1 MSFARWGTARRG
13 VSLLVA
19 AGVLWG
25 TGGLLGRLLAELSG
39 WSPLAV
45 AAVRLGLGGV
55 LLVVY
60 VAATGGRVPRGRTAW
75 RRIWATGLLAAL
87 FQVSY
92 FTAVT
97 LTGVSFATLVT
108 IGCAPVLV
116 LLVRWRSASID
127 QLFGVLLALLGLG
140 LLVGAPAVDAAAG
153 RMLLGALLGVLAAA
167 GFAVMTLVNARPVEG
182 LDEVTAT
189 GASFVVGG
197 AVLIPFAVVLDAG
210 AAHAFDARA
219 AGWSA
224 LVMLALALGPTALA
238 YTCYFRGLHST
249 SPGTGSVM
257 ALLEPLTAA
266 VLAALLL
273 GERLGISGLVAG
285 GVLGCAMVLTARA
298 APGRPAEPGRS
309 ACVRL
314 PGRPRWRGGSRPR
327 RARRRSTRRA
337 GHGRCRR
344 HRRARRLR
352 PHPPGAPRGRRPGR
366 RPARPARSRRRSPP
380 ARRPRGSR
388 APGSSRRRCA

>member
-1 MSFARWGTARRG
+1 MSFARWGTARVG
-13 VSLLVA
+13 ASLLVA

-39 WSPLAV
+39 LSPLAV

-55 LLVVY
+55 LLVSY
-60 VAATGGRVPRGRTAW
+60 VVLSGGRRPRGRAAW

-116 LLVRWRSASID
+116 LVVRWRSASIG

-140 LLVGAPAVDAAAG
+140 LLVGAPGVDADAG
-153 RMLLGALLGVLAAA
+153 RMLVGALLGLLAAA
-167 GFAVMTLVNARPVEG
+167 GFAAVTLVNARAVEG

-189 GASFVVGG
+189 GVSFVVGG
-197 AVLIPFAVVLDAG
+197 AVLVPFAVVLGGG
-210 AAHAFDARA
+210 AAHAFDVRS

-224 LVMLALALGPTALA
+224 LVMLALALVPTALA
-238 YTCYFRGLHST
+238 YTCYFRGLHQT
-249 SPGTGSVM
+249 SPAMGSVL

-266 VLAALLL
+266 VLAALLF
-273 GERLGISGLVAG
+273 GEQLGISGLVAG

-298 APGRPAEPGRS
+298 APRS
-309 ACVRL
+309 A
-314 PGRPRWRGGSRPR
+314 
-327 RARRRSTRRA
+327 
-337 GHGRCRR
+337 
-344 HRRARRLR
+344 
-352 PHPPGAPRGRRPGR
+352 APV
-366 RPARPARSRRRSPP
+366 PA
-380 ARRPRGSR
+380 
-388 APGSSRRRCA
+388 

>member
-1 MSFARWGTARRG
+1 MSFAQGGTARSG

-39 WSPLAV
+39 LSPLAV

-55 LLVVY
+55 MLVSY
-60 VAATGGRVPRGRTAW
+60 AAVTGGRRPYGRAAW
-75 RRIWATGLLAAL
+75 RRIWVTGLLAAS

-116 LLVRWRSASID
+116 LLVRWRSASIG
-127 QLFGVLLALLGLG
+127 QLCGVLLALVGLG
-140 LLVGAPAVDAAAG
+140 VLVGAPGVEADAG
-153 RMLLGALLGVLAAA
+153 RVLVGALLGLLAAA
-167 GFAVMTLVNARPVEG
+167 GFAAVSLVNARPVRG

-189 GASFVVGG
+189 GAAFVVGG
-197 AVLIPFAVVLDAG
+197 GVLVPFAVVTGG
-210 AAHAFDARA
+210 AAHAFDVRS

-224 LVMLALALGPTALA
+224 LVMLALALVPTALA
-238 YTCYFRGLHST
+238 YTCYFRGLHHT
-249 SPGTGSVM
+249 SPGVGSVL

-273 GERLGISGLVAG
+273 GEELGISGLVAG
-285 GVLGCAMVLTARA
+285 GVLGCAMVLTAR
-298 APGRPAEPGRS
+298 S
-309 ACVRL
+309 
-314 PGRPRWRGGSRPR
+314 
-327 RARRRSTRRA
+327 
-337 GHGRCRR
+337 
-344 HRRARRLR
+344 
-352 PHPPGAPRGRRPGR
+352 APRDA
-366 RPARPARSRRRSPP
+366 ARLLA
-380 ARRPRGSR
+380 
-388 APGSSRRRCA
+388 

>member
-1 MSFARWGTARRG
+1 MSFARWGTARLG
-13 VSLLVA
+13 ASLLVA

-39 WSPLAV
+39 LSPLAV

-55 LLVVY
+55 LLVSY
-60 VAATGGRVPRGRTAW
+60 VVLSGGRRPRGRAAW

-87 FQVSY
+87 FQVTY

-116 LLVRWRSASID
+116 LVVRWRSASIG

-140 LLVGAPAVDAAAG
+140 LLVGAPGVDADAG
-153 RMLLGALLGVLAAA
+153 RMLVGALLGLLAAA
-167 GFAVMTLVNARPVEG
+167 GFAAVTLVNARAVEG

-189 GASFVVGG
+189 GVSFVVGG
-197 AVLIPFAVVLDAG
+197 AVLVPFAVVLGGG
-210 AAHAFDARA
+210 AAHAFDVRS

-224 LVMLALALGPTALA
+224 LVMLALALVPTALA
-238 YTCYFRGLHST
+238 YTCYFRGLHQT
-249 SPGTGSVM
+249 SPAMGSVL

-266 VLAALLL
+266 VLAALLF
-273 GERLGISGLVAG
+273 GEQLGISGLVAG

-298 APGRPAEPGRS
+298 SPRS
-309 ACVRL
+309 A
-314 PGRPRWRGGSRPR
+314 
-327 RARRRSTRRA
+327 
-337 GHGRCRR
+337 
-344 HRRARRLR
+344 
-352 PHPPGAPRGRRPGR
+352 APV
-366 RPARPARSRRRSPP
+366 PA
-380 ARRPRGSR
+380 
-388 APGSSRRRCA
+388 

>member
-1 MSFARWGTARRG
+1 MSFAHGGTARSG

-39 WSPLAV
+39 LSPLAV

-55 LLVVY
+55 GLVSY
-60 VAATGGRVPRGRTAW
+60 VAVIGGRRPRGRAAW
-75 RRIWATGLLAAL
+75 RRIWATGLLAAS

-116 LLVRWRSASID
+116 LLVRWRSASIG
-127 QLFGVLLALLGLG
+127 QLCGVLLALLGLG
-140 LLVGAPAVDAAAG
+140 VLVGAPGVDADAG
-153 RMLLGALLGVLAAA
+153 RVLVGALLGLFAAA
-167 GFAVMTLVNARPVEG
+167 GFAAVSLVNARPVQG

-189 GASFVVGG
+189 GAAFVVGG
-197 AVLIPFAVVLDAG
+197 GVLVPFAVVLGGG
-210 AAHAFDARA
+210 AAHTFDVRA

-238 YTCYFRGLHST
+238 YTCYFRGLHHT
-249 SPGTGSVM
+249 SPSVGSVL

-273 GERLGISGLVAG
+273 GEKLGISGLVAG

-298 APGRPAEPGRS
+298 S
-309 ACVRL
+309 
-314 PGRPRWRGGSRPR
+314 
-327 RARRRSTRRA
+327 
-337 GHGRCRR
+337 
-344 HRRARRLR
+344 
-352 PHPPGAPRGRRPGR
+352 PRGAASL
-366 RPARPARSRRRSPP
+366 PA
-380 ARRPRGSR
+380 
-388 APGSSRRRCA
+388 

>member
-1 MSFARWGTARRG
+1 MSFARWGTARLG
-13 VSLLVA
+13 ASLLVA

-39 WSPLAV
+39 LSPLAV

-55 LLVVY
+55 LLVSY
-60 VAATGGRVPRGRTAW
+60 VVVSGGRRPRGRAAW

-116 LLVRWRSASID
+116 LVVRWRSASIG

-140 LLVGAPAVDAAAG
+140 LLVGAPGVDADAR
-153 RMLLGALLGVLAAA
+153 RMLAGALLGLLAAA
-167 GFAVMTLVNARPVEG
+167 GFAAVTLVNARPVEG

-189 GASFVVGG
+189 GVSFVVGG
-197 AVLIPFAVVLDAG
+197 AVLVPFAVVLGGG
-210 AAHAFDARA
+210 AAHAFDVRS

-224 LVMLALALGPTALA
+224 LVMLALALVPTALA
-238 YTCYFRGLHST
+238 YTCYFRGLHQT
-249 SPGTGSVM
+249 SPGMGSVL

-266 VLAALLL
+266 VLAALLF
-273 GERLGISGLVAG
+273 GEQLGISGLVAG

-298 APGRPAEPGRS
+298 SPRS
-309 ACVRL
+309 AAAL
-314 PGRPRWRGGSRPR
+314 P
-327 RARRRSTRRA
+327 A
-337 GHGRCRR
+337 
-344 HRRARRLR
+344 
-352 PHPPGAPRGRRPGR
+352 
-366 RPARPARSRRRSPP
+366 
-380 ARRPRGSR
+380 
-388 APGSSRRRCA
+388 